1 MNEKESYIYKA
12 LATSLSIAKEEEN
25 LTPRK
30 FRFDGN
36 QNRIPSTFVKY
47 FNEYLSDKV
56 YPGRY
61 NTLVDTHRSSG
72 YMLKSEL
79 MDISDVIADVAFNE
93 ISSKELLNL
102 TFLLNPIRA
111 FAKVA
116 ADLYYDTGFHD
127 ELNNIK
133 FQSGFG
139 DIGRTY
145 VALTNLNI
153 SRFVPYVKEYFKL
166 EYSDDFVMYC
176 FMLFAAQKRT
186 DYIKFYD
193 IGIFPGSDKAYEFLN
208 EKFGSEASITIIW
221 KSYNPN
227 DRSSFRYFSGV
238 GPVANLLNQNAAF
251 SNLNSVYDVSQLIK
265 YDFRDPRYSNYY
277 GFDYFNLAQSSY
289 QFSVMKL
296 DCDSYNPPS
305 DISEYKI
312 ENIVY
317 NNNTINTMYIC
328 KAWATA
334 LADQLGLIG
343 AKSKTVEFLRNLLNS
358 DNANLESFFYSYIRN
373 LLNGSS
379 VGVTLENGQMLII
392 GFFESL
398 LNPFKIKV
406 YDSKKLFFKV
416 DVKDIIDPDKLIACT
431 TELSGIVN
439 RIFRNEAL
447 NGQ

>member
-1 MNEKESYIYKA
+1 MNEKELYIYKA
-12 LATSLSIAKEEEN
+12 LATSLSITKEEEN

-36 QNRIPSTFVKY
+36 QDRIPSTFVRY

-61 NTLVDTHRSSG
+61 NTSVGGRNFPDYT
-72 YMLKSEL
+72 LKSEFI
-79 MDISDVIADVAFNE
+79 DISDVIADVAFGE

-102 TFLLNPIRA
+102 TFLLNPVRA

-116 ADLYYDTGFHD
+116 ADLYYNTGFHN
-127 ELNNIK
+127 ELNDIK

-153 SRFVPYVKEYFKL
+153 NRFVPYVKEYFKL
-166 EYSDDFVMYC
+166 DYSDDFVMYC
-176 FMLFAAQKRT
+176 LMLFVAQKRT

-193 IGIFPGSDKAYEFLN
+193 IGIFPNSSSAEAFLN
-208 EKFGSEASITIIW
+208 EKFGNEANITIFW

-227 DRSSFRYFSGV
+227 DRNSFRYFSGV
-238 GPVANLLNQNAAF
+238 GPVANLSNKNDTF
-251 SNLNSVYDVSQLIK
+251 SNGNGVYDISRLIK

-277 GFDYFNLAQSSY
+277 GLDYFTLAYSSY

-296 DCDSYNPPS
+296 DYDSYTPPS
-305 DISEYKI
+305 YVNGYKL
-312 ENIVY
+312 EDIVY
-317 NNNTINTMYIC
+317 NNNTVNTMYIC

-334 LADQLGLIG
+334 LAYQLELIG
-343 AKSKTVEFLRNLLNS
+343 AKNKTIEFLRNLLNS
-358 DNANLESFFYSYIRN
+358 DDAHLESFFYSYIRCMF
-373 LLNGSS
+373 NGFSA
-379 VGVTLENGQMLII
+379 GITLEDGQMLTI

-406 YDSKKLFFKV
+406 YDNKRIFFKV

-439 RIFRNEAL
+439 GIFRNEVS
-447 NGQ
+447 NG

>member
-12 LATSLSIAKEEEN
+12 LATSLSVAKEEEN

-36 QNRIPSTFVKY
+36 QDRIPSTFVRY

-61 NTLVDTHRSSG
+61 NTLIDTHRSSG

-79 MDISDVIADVAFNE
+79 IDTSDVIADVAFNE

-102 TFLLNPIRA
+102 TFLLNPVRA

-116 ADLYYDTGFHD
+116 ADLYYNTGFHN
-127 ELNNIK
+127 ELNDIK

-153 SRFVPYVKEYFKL
+153 NRFVPYVKEYFKL
-166 EYSDDFVMYC
+166 DYSDDFVMYC
-176 FMLFAAQKRT
+176 LMLFVVQKRT

-193 IGIFPGSDKAYEFLN
+193 IGIFPNSSSAEAFLN
-208 EKFGSEASITIIW
+208 EKFGNEAEITIFW
-221 KSYNPN
+221 KSYNSN

-238 GPVANLLNQNAAF
+238 GPVANFSNQNGAF
-251 SNLNSVYDVSQLIK
+251 SNTNSSYDVSQLIK
-265 YDFRDPRYSNYY
+265 YDFRDLRYSNYY
-277 GFDYFNLAQSSY
+277 GFDYFSLAQSSY

-296 DCDSYNPPS
+296 DCDSYVLPS
-305 DISEYKI
+305 DINEYKI

-328 KAWATA
+328 KAWTTA
-334 LADQLGLIG
+334 LTDQLESIG
-343 AKSKTVEFLRNLLNS
+343 AKNKTVDFLRNLLNS
-358 DNANLESFFYSYIRN
+358 DDVYLKSFFYSYTRN
-373 LLNGSS
+373 MFNGLS
-379 VGVTLENGQMLII
+379 VGITLENEQMLII

-398 LNPFKIKV
+398 LNPFKVKV
-406 YDSKKLFFKV
+406 YDSKKIFFKV

-439 RIFRNEAL
+439 GIFRNEAL

>member
-36 QNRIPSTFVKY
+36 QDRIPSTFVRY

-61 NTLVDTHRSSG
+61 NTLIDAHRSSG

-79 MDISDVIADVAFNE
+79 IDTSDVIADVAFGE

-102 TFLLNPIRA
+102 TFLLNPVRA

-116 ADLYYDTGFHD
+116 ADLYYNTGFHN
-127 ELNNIK
+127 ELNDIK

-153 SRFVPYVKEYFKL
+153 NRFVPYVKECFKL
-166 EYSDDFVMYC
+166 DYSDDFVMYC
-176 FMLFAAQKRT
+176 LMLFVAQKRT

-193 IGIFPGSDKAYEFLN
+193 IGIFRNSSSAEAFLN
-208 EKFGSEASITIIW
+208 EKFGNEAEITIFW

-238 GPVANLLNQNAAF
+238 GPVANLSNQNGAF
-251 SNLNSVYDVSQLIK
+251 SNTNSVYDVSQLIK
-265 YDFRDPRYSNYY
+265 YDFRDPIYFNYY
-277 GFDYFNLAQSSY
+277 GFDYFSLAQSSY

-296 DCDSYNPPS
+296 DYDSYTPPS
-305 DISEYKI
+305 DANGYKL
-312 ENIVY
+312 EDIVY
-317 NNNTINTMYIC
+317 NNNTIDTMYIC

-334 LADQLGLIG
+334 LADQLELIG
-343 AKSKTVEFLRNLLNS
+343 AKSKTIKFLRNLLNS
-358 DNANLESFFYSYIRN
+358 DDVYLESFFYSYIRN
-373 LLNGSS
+373 MFNGLS
-379 VGVTLENGQMLII
+379 VGITLENEQMLII

-398 LNPFKIKV
+398 LNPFKVKV
-406 YDSKKLFFKV
+406 YDSKKIFFKV
-416 DVKDIIDPDKLIACT
+416 YVKDIIDPDKLIACT
-431 TELSGIVN
+431 TELSEIVN
-439 RIFRNEAL
+439 GIFRNEVS
-447 NGQ
+447 NG